1 MEKRKIEVKG
11 VQISIEADFISL
23 TDIARHGENDPTESI
38 RSWLKSRSTLLFL
51 EAWETLHNPDF
62 KVYQMAHFV
71 HAAISNRAI
80 VSAQRFVEMTGAVG
94 LRSKSGR
101 YGGTWAHKDIALE
114 FLTWLDPTFKV
125 YFIKEFQRLKDEEAK
140 RLSSAWEAQRVK
152 DLLDEA
158 RLWMDSILPPDASA
172 KSLLDAPTEPV

>member
-1 MEKRKIEVKG
+1 MKREQINVQGASITVME
-11 VQISIEADFISL
+11 DNFISL
-23 TDIARHGENDPTESI
+23 TDIARRFDPEDPAGYIMNWI
-38 RSWLKSRSTLLFL
+38 RIKETIEFMG
-51 EAWETLHNPDF
+51 AWETLHNPDF

-71 HAAISNRAI
+71 HAAISNRAV
-80 VSAQRFVEMTGAVG
+80 VSAQRFIEMTGAVG

-140 RLSSAWEAQRVK
+140 RLSIAWEAQRVK

-158 RLWMDSILPPDASA
+158 RLWMDSVLPPAGLVKPLPPA
-172 KSLLDAPTEPV
+172 V